1 MTDNS
6 VYGQSSLRDS
16 KSSCLEPGNELPGY
30 FRCVPSGLLLAFIAS
45 VCLILIFTG
54 CAAPGPRSRYIQ
66 QIEPSTLTN
75 LVAYRYGTNL
85 ELRIPLRGKNAYAHA
100 SWPAV
105 DSGTTNYHHRIA
117 LLTLDKER
125 RALRR
130 SVSVKTNSLVI
141 RGAEQWRQLLDGVFS
156 GILPHQSDH
165 GVVLMMQNRELVI
178 YRDKAGRFRLPR
190 WKRNPPTS
198 RSITLTT
205 TPTSLP
211 KSRFNC
217 WKRS

>member
-1 MTDNS
+1 MEYEHENGAITKAPD
-6 VYGQSSLRDS
+6 LRGWILVAV
-16 KSSCLEPGNELPGY
+16 C
-30 FRCVPSGLLLAFIAS
+30 FI
-45 VCLILIFTG
+45 LFFTG
-54 CAAPGPRSRYIQ
+54 CAVPGPRSRYIQ

-100 SWPAV
+100 SWQAV
-105 DSGTTNYHHRIA
+105 ESGTTNYHHRIA

-141 RGAEQWRQLLDGVFS
+141 RGADQWRQLLEGVFS
-156 GILPHQSDH
+156 GVLPPQSEH
-165 GVVLMMQNRELVI
+165 GVLLMMQNRELVI
-178 YRDKAGRFRLPR
+178 YRDKAGAFSPFFAG
-190 WKRNPPTS
+190 RNPCRPQ

-205 TPTSLP
+205 TRTSP
-211 KSRFNC
+211 KLRFRC
-217 WKRS
+217 WRKA